1 MKRILILLLSIALLF
16 VLSCNKGGN
25 TAKGKVEIT
34 FWHALG
40 GPLGEA
46 LTQMVDEFNNTH
58 KDIHVN
64 AIGMGNYQALSQKLM
79 ASIQASNQPEIAQ
92 VYESWTANLISGD
105 VIIPMDTFI
114 DKDPDFKK
122 GMSDIYPIFI
132 ESNTVNGKLYSFPFN
147 KSVRVMYYNKDM
159 FFKNKLDPQKAP
171 ANWEDFRKVAKQL
184 TQDTNKDGN
193 PDVWGT
199 NLAISAWQFE
209 NLLLQAGGQ
218 IMDAGYTKPL
228 FNSPEGIQ
236 ALDFLNNLLNVD
248 KSAYLSTG
256 YDGQNDFLAGKVAM
270 YESSSVSYA
279 YMKKAGITFNL
290 GIAPIP
296 VNKTNYSI
304 ISGTN
309 VCIFKKNDPAKEAA
323 AWEFIKWFTD
333 TKQTAKFSELTS
345 YMPVRKS
352 AMDEQNI
359 QNMLQE
365 HPELTGVYAQLD
377 HARFEPQLA
386 EWFELRKYL
395 EEQVLEKVFRKT
407 MSTKE
412 ALKKAESKFL
422 EDLKKK
428 DNK

>member
-1 MKRILILLLSIALLF
+1 MKRILIILITISLLF

-46 LTQMVDEFNNTH
+46 LTQMVDEFNQTH

-64 AIGMGNYQALSQKLM
+64 AISMGNYQALSQKLM

-105 VIIPMDTFI
+105 VIVPLNQYI
-114 DKDPDFKK
+114 DNDKEFKAN
-122 GMSDIYPIFI
+122 MQDIYPIFLD
-132 ESNTVNGKLYSFPFN
+132 SNTVNGQLWSFPFN

-159 FFKNKLDPQKAP
+159 FYKNKLNPDQPP
-171 ANWEDFRKVAKQL
+171 VNWDEFRKVSKQL
-184 TQDTNKDGN
+184 TIDTNKDGK
-193 PDVWGT
+193 PEVWGT

-218 IMDAGYTKPL
+218 IMDPTYTKPM
-228 FNSPEGIQ
+228 FNSQEGIQ
-236 ALDFLNNLLNVD
+236 ALDFMNNLLNVD
-248 KSAYLSTG
+248 KTAYLSTG
-256 YDGQNDFLAGKVAM
+256 YEGQNDFLAGKVAM

-296 VNKTNYSI
+296 VQKTNYSI

-333 TKQTAKFSELTS
+333 TKQTAKFSEMTS

-352 AMDEQNI
+352 AMNETNI
-359 QNMLQE
+359 KNMLQE
-365 HPELTGVYAQLD
+365 HPELVGVYAQLE
-377 HARFEPQLA
+377 HAKFEPQIP
-386 EWFELRKYL
+386 EWFELRKYF

-407 MSTKE
+407 MTSKQ
-412 ALKKAESKFL
+412 ALKNAEDKFL
-422 EDLKKK
+422 KDLKKSK
-428 DNK
+428 